1 MEKFNKFPNS
11 CKDKKAR
18 LRVAAA
24 VGAGPREGIKR
35 AEALIRT
42 EADVI
47 VVDTAHGHS
56 ERVINTV
63 REIKTLYLGSTHRR
77 KRCHRTWA
85 SALEEAG
92 VDAVKVGIVAGSIC
106 TTRIVTG
113 VVIPYQLLILIAN
126 IIKT

>member
-1 MEKFNKFPNS
+1 M
-11 CKDKKAR
+11 
-18 LRVAAA
+18 
-24 VGAGPREGIKR
+24 GAGPREGIKR
-35 AEALIRT
+35 AEALVHA

-85 SALEEAG
+85 SALIEAS
-92 VDAVKVGIVAGSIC
+92 VCRVCKSWN
-106 TTRIVTG
+106 RIVLDMHDSHSNRSSNT
-113 VVIPYQLLILIAN
+113 IPTACLDRKYHKNLAIA
-126 IIKT
+126 

>member
-1 MEKFNKFPNS
+1 M
-11 CKDKKAR
+11 
-18 LRVAAA
+18 
-24 VGAGPREGIKR
+24 GAGPREGIKR
-35 AEALIRT
+35 AEALIHA

-63 REIKTLYLGSTHRR
+63 REIKTLYPEAQVIGGNVAT
-77 KRCHRTWA
+77 A
-85 SALEEAG
+85 AGALALIEAG

-113 VVIPYQLLILIAN
+113 VVIP
-126 IIKT
+126 